1 MAKPDQT
8 TFLTG
13 LNAEYIAELH
23 ARFVEDPASVDESW
37 RQFFASLEDEP
48 QTVEKELKG
57 PGWGRPAPPL
67 IANGHAVAVPATNG
81 HAAALPQEVH
91 QAALDSVRAMNL
103 IRAYR
108 VRGHM
113 IADLDP
119 LGLANRSYHPDLDP
133 ATYGFTEAD
142 YDRPIFVNRLLGFST
157 ATLKEILAA
166 LKATYCEKVG
176 VEYMHI
182 QELEQRQW
190 IQARI
195 EVPRNHTEFTV

>member
-1 MAKPDQT
+1 MAQSDQT

-23 ARFVEDPASVDESW
+23 ARYVEDPVSVDESW
-37 RQFFASLEDEP
+37 RQFFGSLADEP

-67 IANGHAVAVPATNG
+67 IANGHAVALPPTNG
-81 HAAALPQEVH
+81 QAVAALPQEVH

-119 LGLANRSYHPDLDP
+119 LGLANRS
-133 ATYGFTEAD
+133 
-142 YDRPIFVNRLLGFST
+142 
-157 ATLKEILAA
+157 
-166 LKATYCEKVG
+166 
-176 VEYMHI
+176 
-182 QELEQRQW
+182 
-190 IQARI
+190 
-195 EVPRNHTEFTV
+195 